1 MLAPRTHR
9 KAHHAPSA
17 GLVASCLITLLAL
30 VSSPGLARVEPH
42 NFSGIQV
49 IAEANQISVD
59 EAQRQVQEAAVRYR
73 MTSRTVV
80 DQAVRELKASQTAL
94 QQQRLAAGRTDPSV
108 TPASGGTGTQSLPPV
123 TARGDIFQSAAS
135 TLGVPHGH
143 AGMYGTTE
151 MVAEAPDPGAR
162 SRYVSYSQCRSS
174 SRHTSSM

>member
-1 MLAPRTHR
+1 MP
-9 KAHHAPSA
+9 PSA

-73 MTSRTVV
+73 MTPQAVV

-123 TARGDIFQSAAS
+123 TAKGDIFQSAAS
-135 TLGVPHGH
+135 TLRVDSSETSAC
-143 AGMYGTTE
+143 AGSLPRVETSGL
-151 MVAEAPDPGAR
+151 V
-162 SRYVSYSQCRSS
+162 CRCLG
-174 SRHTSSM
+174 